1 MLCLP
6 EHMLSFKLSGI
17 QRLADGG
24 LKLAKRMIEIQKWLE
39 NLCRD
44 VLDESDYTLSAKM
57 QLIYPSGTPMTIDG
71 HPQRWQLVEELLL
84 LIEDHVPYLQSRFG
98 GGIDIL

>member
-6 EHMLSFKLSGI
+6 EYILLFKLSGL

-24 LKLAKRMIEIQKWLE
+24 LKLAKRIIEIQKWLE
-39 NLCRD
+39 TSCRD
-44 VLDESDYTLSAKM
+44 VLDESDYTLSAKT

-71 HPQRWQLVEELLL
+71 HPQRWQVVEDLLL
-84 LIEDHVPYLQSRFG
+84 LVEDYILYL
-98 GGIDIL
+98 